1 MKPTCRWLV
10 PENTSTAVPRYR
22 RYIGDISAIS
32 RTNKVRYLTVTFN
45 ITFPRCFVAKLRLL
59 EFALHQDVVINYFN
73 RRLIQN
79 TADIISKCVARLQN
93 AAIPITKCAT
103 FITKCVVVTKWRRT
117 QTIAVYRFSHIFKDP
132 FSLAMI
138 SKQEF
143 STINQ
148 ENFYLPAY
156 HDRKKRDLLTKSLGI
171 FLLRYDRHEKILA
184 T

>member
-1 MKPTCRWLV
+1 MSSNETYMSV
-10 PENTSTAVPRYR
+10 ISPRKHFN
-22 RYIGDISAIS
+22 GCSEISPIS
-32 RTNKVRYLTVTFN
+32 RTNKVRYLTVTFK
-45 ITFPRCFVAKLRLL
+45 ITFPKCFVAKLRLL

-79 TADIISKCVARLQN
+79 TADIISKCVARLKN

-138 SKQEF
+138 EILRKFGPLQQTRIF
-143 STINQ
+143 
-148 ENFYLPAY
+148 
-156 HDRKKRDLLTKSLGI
+156 HD
-171 FLLRYDRHEKILA
+171 
-184 T
+184 